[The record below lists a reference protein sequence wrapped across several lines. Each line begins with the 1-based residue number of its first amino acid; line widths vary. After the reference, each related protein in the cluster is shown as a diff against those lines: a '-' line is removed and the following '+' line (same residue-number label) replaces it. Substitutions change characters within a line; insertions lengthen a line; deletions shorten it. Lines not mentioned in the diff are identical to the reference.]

1 MSVLRTIIIILSV
14 SIAGCQNTIRDTN
27 VGAHLRFKLN
37 AKSNQTNR
45 SGSSIPVGQD
55 YIQDLWTRISAGHQ
69 LQKYDHNHIRVKQQQ
84 QWFASNP
91 RYVVNA
97 ANRSSLYLH
106 YVVERLEERKMPSE
120 LALLPMIESGY
131 NPAAVS
137 NAGAAGLWQF
147 MPATGRGYNLEQT
160 KLYDGRRDVT
170 ASTTAALDYL
180 TYLHNMFNGDW
191 LLALAA
197 YNAGEGRV
205 SRAIERN
212 RKLGLSTDFWNLPLP
227 KETRDYV
234 PKLLALVDVIAAPQ
248 DYGVTLTSIANK
260 PYFLTMGI
268 GNQPLVLAHLAALVN
283 ITQDELYLLNP
294 AFTGGKTTGGGGK
307 NLLIPA
313 AKAEQLA
320 ERLSKM
326 NTNQLMALNIP
337 LPLAEQSTDT
347 RPSRWDFLNTGKVEQ
362 QPNPNDVAVTAPPS
376 TNISEAEIDMHR
388 ADADATHSQTTS
400 VPDARVGTG
409 VAVKIHRREE
419 LSKHSIDLADNTSR
433 GKIKVYNS
441 TSKNTLPSANLINS
455 SATESDFCSAGSMC
469 EWIIRP

>member
-268 GNQPLVLAHLAALVN
+268 GNQPLVLAQ
-283 ITQDELYLLNP
+283 I
-294 AFTGGKTTGGGGK
+294 G
-307 NLLIPA
+307 
-313 AKAEQLA
+313 
-320 ERLSKM
+320 
-326 NTNQLMALNIP
+326 
-337 LPLAEQSTDT
+337 
-347 RPSRWDFLNTGKVEQ
+347 
-362 QPNPNDVAVTAPPS
+362 
-376 TNISEAEIDMHR
+376 R
-388 ADADATHSQTTS
+388 AH
-400 VPDARVGTG
+400 V
-409 VAVKIHRREE
+409 
-419 LSKHSIDLADNTSR
+419 
-433 GKIKVYNS
+433 
-441 TSKNTLPSANLINS
+441 
-455 SATESDFCSAGSMC
+455 
-469 EWIIRP
+469 